1 MKIPVNLGGNKQMN
15 ERVKEIAE
23 GEERERKLTH
33 KAWMRS
39 PSISSLLLK
48 L

>member
-1 MKIPVNLGGNKQMN
+1 MKILVNFEGNKQMN
-15 ERVKEIAE
+15 EIVKEIAE
-23 GEERERKLTH
+23 GEERERKLTQ

-39 PSISSLLLK
+39 PSISSPLLK